1 MQEFT
6 NFVAAADAAGVNV
19 MLDEPFN
26 HTAWDCE
33 LDASGTNYFA
43 PTAQSDRTRS
53 PTTRRG
59 FTRASE
65 RI

>member
-19 MLDEPFN
+19 MLDVPFN
-26 HTAWDCE
+26 HSAWDCE
-33 LDASGTNYFA
+33 LDAVGTNYFA
-43 PTAQSDRTRS
+43 PTAQADRLDPNDEARFYSRT
-53 PTTRRG
+53 
-59 FTRASE
+59 E